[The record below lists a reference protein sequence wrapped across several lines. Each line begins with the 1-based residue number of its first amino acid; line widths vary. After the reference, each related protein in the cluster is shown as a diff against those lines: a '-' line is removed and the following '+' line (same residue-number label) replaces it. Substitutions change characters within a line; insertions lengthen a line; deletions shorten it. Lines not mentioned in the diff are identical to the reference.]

1 MKKASTCLAIL
12 VLMSAGGLLGQMD
25 SLTFGED
32 YTLSA
37 EVSEVTTVKVAPNRI
52 DHYLA
57 GLARSWVPAVMIGQE
72 MGLNAGHAI
81 YVSELPNSGD
91 FNVVLVTRF
100 ESLAQ
105 REKSNDPKVAKALQ
119 EKVEAKLSEDDSF
132 RITEGYTQIREI
144 AAVTLMREV
153 TLKE

>member
-1 MKKASTCLAIL
+1 MKRGSTCFVIL
-12 VLMSAGGLLGQMD
+12 VLLSAGGLLGQMD

-57 GLARSWVPAVMIGQE
+57 GIARTWVPANIVGQE

-81 YVSELPNSGD
+81 YVSELPESGD
-91 FNVVLVTRF
+91 FNVVLVVRF
-100 ESLAQ
+100 ENLAQ
-105 REKSNDPKVAKALQ
+105 REKANDPKVAQELQ
-119 EKVEAKLSEDDSF
+119 QKVEAKLSEDESF
-132 RITEGYTQIREI
+132 QITEGYTQIREI
-144 AAVTLMREV
+144 AGVTLMREV
-153 TLKE
+153 TLK